1 MTTIRPLDIRRA
13 LKSFDLALRAE
24 NKSPGTVGL
33 YSLAVRQ
40 FTGYLETEGHSFQVG
55 DITRDEIN
63 GYLSGLH
70 RLWKP
75 STVHTRYRGLQAF
88 FKFLTQEGEIL
99 ESPMRNMRPPRLPE
113 ILVPVLSEDDIKT
126 LLKTCI
132 GNSFEDRRD
141 LALIRLF
148 VSTGARRGE
157 LINLRFVPEVPE
169 ENDIS
174 LDPPTVRVIGKGNR
188 ERIVPF
194 DMRTAQAI
202 DRYLRLREVHNHAYM
217 PWLWLARKGR
227 LSPTGVLQMIRRRA
241 RRRPRSG
248 KRSPTASHVC
258 PSLAFGR
265 RKRVRPHATRR
276 LAKPDH
282 DRPLRTVRGGRTRH
296 GRHEEV
302 RAREPHLIVFG
313 WISSL
318 TPRIERDTQGP
329 YFYRYAGCR
338 ETT

>member
-1 MTTIRPLDIRRA
+1 MTTLRPLDIRRA
-13 LKSFDLALRAE
+13 LVSFDLALRAE

-40 FTGYLETEGHSFQVG
+40 LIAYLEGEGGSSQVG

-70 RLWKP
+70 EQFKP

-88 FKFLTQEGEIL
+88 FKFLKQEGEIQ

-113 ILVPVLSEDDIKT
+113 VLVPVLSEDDIKS
-126 LLKTCI
+126 LLNSCV
-132 GNSFEDRRD
+132 GSSFEERRD

-157 LINLRFVPEVPE
+157 LINLRYKPEVPE

-174 LDPPTVRVIGKGNR
+174 LDPPSVRVIGKGNR

-194 DMRTAQAI
+194 DTRTAQAI

-241 RRRPRSG
+241 RLAGLGRVNVHQLRHTFAHHWLSDGGNESDLMQLAGWRS
-248 KRSPTASHVC
+248 
-258 PSLAFGR
+258 
-265 RKRVRPHATRR
+265 
-276 LAKPDH
+276 
-282 DRPLRTVRGGRTRH
+282 RTM
-296 GRHEEV
+296 
-302 RAREPHLIVFG
+302 I
-313 WISSL
+313 
-318 TPRIERDTQGP
+318 D
-329 YFYRYAGCR
+329 RYARSAAGER
-338 ETT
+338 AAAATKRYGLGNRI